1 MTIPRPEDRLV
12 INLLDDSPARSAHE
26 IFTEILVRENVP
38 IERIVSTGQSTPA
51 DQPHRQ
57 RHDEWVL
64 LLAGLAGHTLRL
76 SSLPM
81 LMHLRAWRSRRS
93 SAVWPD

>member
-12 INLLDDSPARSAHE
+12 INLFDDSPARSAHE
-26 IFTEILVRENVP
+26 IFTEILVRENLR

-64 LLAGLAGHTLRL
+64 LLAGLAGFRIE
-76 SSLPM
+76 
-81 LMHLRAWRSRRS
+81 RGR
-93 SAVWPD
+93 